1 MAAGCLDVHMPPLII
16 CHKYC
21 NGTMRLRKF
30 IGGVLGDVG
39 KARQQPAI
47 VIKLTLPKI
56 DFFFFFLAKI
66 LLFCLNFDFLATRNC
81 CHDDAYR

>member
-1 MAAGCLDVHMPPLII
+1 
-16 CHKYC
+16 
-21 NGTMRLRKF
+21 MRLRKF

-56 DFFFFFLAKI
+56 DFFLFLFLAKI
-66 LLFCLNFDFLATRNC
+66 LLGIVVMTMCIDRKVLS
-81 CHDDAYR
+81 YV